1 MEFLIGAVLAIVA
14 WMLWNGLRP
23 PGATVKSSLER
34 EKRRREGRPGGGT
47 MLRLALL
54 TLPLV
59 SAMLVDSEAI
69 AGTLVR

>member
-34 EKRRREGRPGGGT
+34 EKRRRADRTGGT
-47 MLRLALL
+47 MLRLMLM

-59 SAMLVDSEAI
+59 SAILVDSEAI
-69 AGTLVR
+69 AATLVG